1 MAKSLLRA
9 AVILSFSALLCAALI
24 VMTDTAVYQNL
35 PSMAWVALGAFGIQ
49 WLGFIPA
56 FVWQTERYYDL
67 MGSVTFVGSTSLAFY
82 LAEHLTLT
90 SAMFGAMVLIWTL
103 RLGGFLF
110 LRILQDG
117 SDSRF
122 DEIKPDFWRFF
133 GAWTLQALWVVI
145 TASPA
150 YLVILT
156 APQSLQG
163 LTVVGIIVWAIGLI
177 VETTADWQKRRHRKE
192 QPNTFIQRGLWA
204 WSRHPNYVGEITLW
218 SGVFVAALPYLHDFQ
233 YVVILSPLMTYLL
246 LTRVSGIP
254 MLEKKALA
262 RWGDDPAYQEYRKRT
277 RTLF

>member
-67 MGSVTFVGSTSLAFY
+67 MGSVTFVGSTLLAFY

-90 SAMFGAMVLIWTL
+90 SALFGAMVLIWTL

-163 LTVVGIIVWAIGLI
+163 LTIVGIIVWAIGLI
-177 VETTADWQKRRHRKE
+177 IETMADRQKCRLLKKS
-192 QPNTFIQRGLWA
+192 PNTFIQNGLWPC
-204 WSRHPNYVGEITLW
+204 SRHPTYVADIQLW
-218 SGVFVAALPYLHDFQ
+218 YD
-233 YVVILSPLMTYLL
+233 
-246 LTRVSGIP
+246 VS
-254 MLEKKALA
+254 
-262 RWGDDPAYQEYRKRT
+262 
-277 RTLF
+277 

>member
-67 MGSVTFVGSTSLAFY
+67 MGSVTFVGSTLLAFY

-90 SAMFGAMVLIWTL
+90 SALFGAMVLIWTL

-117 SDSRF
+117 SRAIS
-122 DEIKPDFWRFF
+122 
-133 GAWTLQALWVVI
+133 TLED
-145 TASPA
+145 
-150 YLVILT
+150 
-156 APQSLQG
+156 
-163 LTVVGIIVWAIGLI
+163 VGN
-177 VETTADWQKRRHRKE
+177 DQHRKM
-192 QPNTFIQRGLWA
+192 RC
-204 WSRHPNYVGEITLW
+204 
-218 SGVFVAALPYLHDFQ
+218 
-233 YVVILSPLMTYLL
+233 
-246 LTRVSGIP
+246 VSFDN
-254 MLEKKALA
+254 ED
-262 RWGDDPAYQEYRKRT
+262 RESE
-277 RTLF
+277 